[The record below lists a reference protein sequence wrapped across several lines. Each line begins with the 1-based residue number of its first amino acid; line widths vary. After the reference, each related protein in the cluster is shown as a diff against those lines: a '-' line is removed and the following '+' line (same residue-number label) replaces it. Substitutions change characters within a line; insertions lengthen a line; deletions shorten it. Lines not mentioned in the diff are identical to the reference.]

1 MNLRVLSIAYPFST
15 VGSDSVGGAEQILY
29 RLDEA
34 LVRSGHKSFVV
45 APAGSRVAG
54 VLIRTPS
61 TSCEITPRV
70 RARTHA
76 QLRAVVKEAINK
88 FDPNLIHMHGVD
100 FYEYLPPENRPVL
113 VTLHLPVSFYPSWI
127 FQLSRARTYLHGV
140 SDSQNRTCPQ
150 NTRILPPIANGVPLL
165 LERPA
170 PKSDYA
176 VCLSRIAPEKNVHT
190 ALAAARKAGVPCILA
205 GKVFQ
210 YREHEEY
217 FASQVEPLF
226 DQARRFVGAVDEP
239 SKWRLLQAARCLLQ
253 PSLAAETSSLVA
265 MEALACGTP
274 VIAFRS
280 GALPEI
286 VEDRK
291 TGFIVQSAD
300 EMAAAISK
308 LDRLDAE
315 DCLQAAR
322 SRFSVDRMTRDYLQL
337 YYKLANPTARPKQN
351 QLVLRST
358 MDRY

>member
-1 MNLRVLSIAYPFST
+1 MNLRILSIAYPFST

-61 TSCEITPRV
+61 TCCEITSQV
-70 RARTHA
+70 RAKTYA
-76 QLRAVVKEAINK
+76 ELRAVMTEAVTQ
-88 FDPNLIHMHGVD
+88 FVPNLIHMHGVD
-100 FYEYLPPENRPVL
+100 FYEYLPVDDRPVL
-113 VTLHLPVSFYPSWI
+113 VTLHLPVSLYPSWI
-127 FQLSRARTYLHGV
+127 FQLPRAHTYLHCV

-150 NTRILPPIANGVPLL
+150 SNRILPPVANGVPLL
-165 LERPA
+165 LDRPA

-176 VCLSRIAPEKNVHT
+176 VCLGRIAPEKNVHT
-190 ALAAARKAGVPCILA
+190 ALEAARKAGAPCILA

-210 YREHEEY
+210 YREHQEY

-226 DQARRFVGAVDEP
+226 DQTRRFIGAVDEP
-239 SKWRLLQAARCLLQ
+239 AKWRLLQGARCLLQ

-274 VIAFRS
+274 VIAFPS

-286 VEDRK
+286 IEDRK

-300 EMAAAISK
+300 EMAVAISK
-308 LDRLDAE
+308 LDGLHAE

-322 SRFSVDRMTRDYLQL
+322 SRFSLDRMTRDYLKL
-337 YYKLANPTARPKQN
+337 YYELAHPTARPEQN
-351 QLVLRST
+351 ELVLRS
-358 MDRY
+358 